1 MKIKIEYDLGLSDE
15 DIQTLELFWHAP
27 VGEEELQAMMKTAG
41 YRWIT
46 RHIDECREQLDMEVV
61 GGLKQ

>member
-1 MKIKIEYDLGLSDE
+1 MKIQIQYDLGLSDE
-15 DIQTLELFWHAP
+15 DIETLDRFWHVP

-41 YRWIT
+41 YRWIR
-46 RHIDECREQLDMEVV
+46 RHIEECREQLEMEAV